1 MKPVSPYGET
11 MSVIIKTP
19 LAALKPLRTPKYP
32 LAFIRLNNL
41 LLNKTLGFSFA
52 LSPERLAHIR
62 LLPCDFKLQM
72 KCPLGLTISLGNTT
86 AGLWLSSWPQ
96 TDKLEQLVPANMLG
110 KLPENLAI
118 SVVESIQA
126 NLLRQAETALQLNI
140 NIQSLYAEP
149 RTPLYTL
156 PLGFELQEISSENNE
171 IVRSTTGLL
180 VIDPQ
185 LYPHLQERLRAWPS
199 NENEDWD
206 EHLTRIHFELS
217 RQQFNMQEINQLDVS
232 DILLLSQTDFQ
243 DSGHIRIRLD
253 SGDHCEATFNSTNKT
268 ALTITTGWNSMSDNE
283 QKANI
288 NHIAHLPVQLSF
300 DLGEKTMTFNEV
312 RQLQPGYILELSGS
326 LPEIVQI
333 RSQNRLIGSGELV
346 EINGRVGV
354 RILKLFGKKAK
365 GS

>member
-1 MKPVSPYGET
+1 
-11 MSVIIKTP
+11 MSVIIKKP
-19 LAALKPLRTPKYP
+19 PNALKSLKLPKVALP
-32 LAFIRLNNL
+32 FIRLNNL
-41 LLNKTLGFSFA
+41 LLNKTLGFSFQ
-52 LSPERLAHIR
+52 LDSERVVHVR
-62 LLPCDFKLQM
+62 LMPGEFQTQL
-72 KCPLGLTISLGNTT
+72 KCPIGLTISLGNTT
-86 AGLWLSSWPQ
+86 AGLWLSGWPQ
-96 TDKLEQLVPANMLG
+96 IDKLEQLVPQGMLA

-126 NLLRQAETALQLNI
+126 GLLQQVEKALHLNI
-140 NIQSLYAEP
+140 SVQSLYAEP

-156 PLGFELQEISSENNE
+156 PLGFELQEVSAESKQVLRI
-171 IVRSTTGLL
+171 ITGLL

-199 NENEDWD
+199 DDNQDWD
-206 EHLTRIHFELS
+206 EHITRIHFELAH
-217 RQQFNMQEINQLDVS
+217 QQFSMQEINQLEPA
-232 DILLLSQTDFQ
+232 DIPLLPHTDFQ
-243 DSGHIRIRLD
+243 DSGHVKVRLD
-253 SGDHCEATFNSTNKT
+253 SGEYCEANFNSTQKDT
-268 ALTITTGWNSMSDNE
+268 LTITTGWNSMSDNE

-288 NHIAHLPVQLSF
+288 NHIAQLPVQLSF

-312 RQLQPGYILELSGS
+312 RQLRPGYILELTSA

-333 RSQNRLIGSGELV
+333 RSHNRLIGSGELV